1 MLSLIHGLATD
12 KYKGVFASIAKFFLW
27 LLSLV
32 YCFLVKVSAGFY
44 SISPRRLKCK
54 VISVGNIT
62 LGGTGKTTL
71 VEYIA
76 RYLKGQGRKVAVLS
90 RGYAKSADGHLK
102 MGDEPYMLTK
112 KLGDIP
118 VLVGPDRI
126 QSARLAVESYGV
138 DTVILDDGFQQ
149 WRIKKD
155 LEIVAV
161 NSGLPFGNLNCIP
174 RGILRE
180 PLSSLGR
187 ASVFV
192 LTKINPGTDTNSIK
206 SQLQRFNPRALV
218 FETTHKAV
226 GFINLD
232 NPERVIGAES
242 LKDKH
247 LALFSGIGDPH
258 SFDNLIRSLGL
269 KIGLSFRFRDHHIY
283 TQEDLERIFR
293 SCEKR
298 SIDTIITTEKDA
310 PRLKDLNL
318 DRQGFSIFVLRIE
331 LEFLKDEQ
339 GFRDRLLK
347 LYSL

>member
-1 MLSLIHGLATD
+1 MLSIIHGLATD
-12 KYKGVFASIAKFFLW
+12 KYNGAFASIAKFFLW

-32 YCFLVKVSAGFY
+32 YCFLVKVSIGFY
-44 SISPRRLKCK
+44 SISPCRLKCK
-54 VISVGNIT
+54 VISIGNIT

-90 RGYAKSADGHLK
+90 RGYAKRANGYLE

-112 KLGDIP
+112 KLGGIP

-126 QSARLAVESYGV
+126 KSARLAIESYGV

-155 LEIVAV
+155 LEILAV

-187 ASVFV
+187 ADVFV
-192 LTKINPGTDTNSIK
+192 LTKIYPDTDTNPIK
-206 SQLQRFNPRALV
+206 SQLQRFNPGALV
-218 FETTHKAV
+218 FETAHKAV
-226 GFINLD
+226 GFISLD
-232 NPERVIGAES
+232 EPDKLIGTDS
-242 LKDKH
+242 LKEKH
-247 LALFSGIGDPH
+247 LTLFSGIGDPH
-258 SFDNLIRSLGL
+258 SFDNLVRSMGL
-269 KIGLSFRFRDHHIY
+269 KVGLSFRFRDHHIY
-283 TQEDLERIFR
+283 TQQDLDRIFK
-293 SCEKR
+293 SSEKR
-298 SIDTIITTEKDA
+298 NIDTIITTEKDA
-310 PRLKDLNL
+310 PRLKGLDL
-318 DRQGFSIFVLRIE
+318 DRQGFSVFILRIE

-347 LYSL
+347 LYTL